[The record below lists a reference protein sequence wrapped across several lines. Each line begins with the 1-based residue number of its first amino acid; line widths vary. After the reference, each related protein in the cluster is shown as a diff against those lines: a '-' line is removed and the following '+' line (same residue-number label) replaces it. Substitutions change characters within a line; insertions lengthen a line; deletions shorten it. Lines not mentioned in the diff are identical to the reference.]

1 MADYN
6 THKRVKIFVF
16 LDQKEETMK
25 KAFLLALVFCLSL
38 SLFAG
43 GSSDKKAATTETGEV
58 DMSVVYKEPGGEFI
72 LTPQFVGYENA
83 EIELSWQPNPSQ
95 SLTSP
100 IQARVDDL
108 SMKLE
113 KWVKAHPNVKINIV
127 GTTSNI
133 NDNMTKLRL
142 SVVEGG
148 APDLCAVDSFMMPLF
163 LEYARDVSDVA
174 AEKGIDINDYFPYVK
189 EQVMV
194 GDEMRAIWYTTDTR
208 ALFYRKDLIDTPP
221 YTADEVIEVGKE
233 MAAQG
238 LQGFL
243 FLGGR
248 GEGSVNNLWGLFWS
262 QGGELVDEEGNM
274 AIDKEPNKT
283 YLINLYKFVKRCID
297 EGVTPVS
304 ITSFARDANMFGDA
318 AAGNVAMFLSNTSAI
333 GNMRE
338 LIGKEKF
345 NELWGMA
352 PTPVLEEGLTS
363 TASAGGWTNMVFSQ
377 DELHRKLAA
386 DLAFEL
392 YSTDEAAYSWLLVEG
407 SMPTQAHQYELF
419 DYISS
424 DPYFMKNAEFLE
436 NGSTRPAVEIYNTIS
451 TEAQVALGNVI
462 TGADTPEH
470 AVEVIIENVK
480 NSI

>member
-1 MADYN
+1 
-6 THKRVKIFVF
+6 
-16 LDQKEETMK
+16 MK

-194 GDEMRAIWYTTDTR
+194 GDD
-208 ALFYRKDLIDTPP
+208 D
-221 YTADEVIEVGKE
+221 
-233 MAAQG
+233 
-238 LQGFL
+238 
-243 FLGGR
+243 
-248 GEGSVNNLWGLFWS
+248 
-262 QGGELVDEEGNM
+262 VDFR
-274 AIDKEPNKT
+274 
-283 YLINLYKFVKRCID
+283 FVQKMQRHFRI
-297 EGVTPVS
+297 
-304 ITSFARDANMFGDA
+304 
-318 AAGNVAMFLSNTSAI
+318 
-333 GNMRE
+333 
-338 LIGKEKF
+338 
-345 NELWGMA
+345 
-352 PTPVLEEGLTS
+352 
-363 TASAGGWTNMVFSQ
+363 
-377 DELHRKLAA
+377 
-386 DLAFEL
+386 
-392 YSTDEAAYSWLLVEG
+392 VEG
-407 SMPTQAHQYELF
+407 GHLVSGILEQCFHDDEIVFLVVDDENVGYVTHVSVLVLPT
-419 DYISS
+419 
-424 DPYFMKNAEFLE
+424 
-436 NGSTRPAVEIYNTIS
+436 AVEWGS
-451 TEAQVALGNVI
+451 LWL
-462 TGADTPEH
+462 
-470 AVEVIIENVK
+470 
-480 NSI
+480 